1 VKLRPHPPSPAAPT
15 RTVLVA
21 VLGATPAVLT
31 ETIWAL
37 AQESPPLIPDTVVV
51 ITTTQGASTLLHQL
65 LTPLSAHPAQT
76 IWQALRRR
84 LLGAAEPRSHRLTLE
99 PPIIIRVCDP
109 LSGTTRPLDDIR
121 TPLDNAAAAE
131 TILTT
136 VRRFTTDPDTRILGL
151 LSGGR
156 KTMGALLHA
165 ALSLAGRRGDR
176 LLHILVTEPFDQPG
190 LTPAFFFPGQ
200 PSAKRHRRPDG
211 SSVAHSAARLELADV
226 PLVALGELIFS
237 RTHQA
242 PASFAALTRAA
253 STALFA
259 AQTLTQDVTLHYAP
273 ASRQLTL
280 GTHVCTVPNG
290 RPAALCQYLWTR
302 ALADDD
308 LLDRVSLAAAL
319 QKANATYRRPDGTVS
334 PFTDD
339 DLSNTVNVLRQLLS
353 AATTPP
359 LLIERLLPRRAPIGF
374 NRQGILLQ
382 TDQRPRQL
390 RPSSPA

>member
-1 VKLRPHPPSPAAPT
+1 
-15 RTVLVA
+15 
-21 VLGATPAVLT
+21 
-31 ETIWAL
+31 
-37 AQESPPLIPDTVVV
+37 
-51 ITTTQGASTLLHQL
+51 
-65 LTPLSAHPAQT
+65 
-76 IWQALRRR
+76 
-84 LLGAAEPRSHRLTLE
+84 
-99 PPIIIRVCDP
+99 
-109 LSGTTRPLDDIR
+109 
-121 TPLDNAAAAE
+121 
-131 TILTT
+131 
-136 VRRFTTDPDTRILGL
+136 
-151 LSGGR
+151 
-156 KTMGALLHA
+156 
-165 ALSLAGRRGDR
+165 
-176 LLHILVTEPFDQPG
+176 
-190 LTPAFFFPGQ
+190 
-200 PSAKRHRRPDG
+200 
-211 SSVAHSAARLELADV
+211 VAHSAARLELADV